1 MSISFQIVVEVTR
14 ANGDVGVVA
23 IDDFN
28 HNDNDDKCDT
38 LPVEAKPIQTTLKP
52 TTTTPEPTEPPG
64 RTLCHFLIEFHLT
77 FLIF

>member
-1 MSISFQIVVEVTR
+1 MSISLQIVVEVTR

-28 HNDNDDKCDT
+28 HNNDNKCDT
-38 LPVEAKPIQTTLKP
+38 LPVEAKPIQTTVKP